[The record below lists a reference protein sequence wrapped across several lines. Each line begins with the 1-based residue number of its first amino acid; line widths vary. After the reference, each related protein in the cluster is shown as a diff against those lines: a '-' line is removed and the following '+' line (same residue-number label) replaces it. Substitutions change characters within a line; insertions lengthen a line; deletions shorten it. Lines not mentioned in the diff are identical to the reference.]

1 MSFFILVLVFLLSSF
16 ALFFIHV
23 WFKLA
28 FFLFVCC
35 LSCVCVPTRT
45 QETQTHILCIHRMPT
60 KGMNAKHGVCAPASN
75 SLGIF
80 FQRLKVM

>member
-28 FFLFVCC
+28 FFFVCC
-35 LSCVCVPTRT
+35 LSGVCVPTRT